1 MSMQIT
7 PVREDRA
14 ARRFAS
20 PRARAAVRA
29 QGLDIAQVTGSGPNG
44 RVVLQDL
51 AAVRKVSE
59 PVMPIA
65 MQRPTR
71 FEDVP
76 NSLGRKLIARRL
88 TESMQQA
95 PHFYARVDC
104 CVDAV
109 LALRDAV
116 ASRLEKQG
124 AKLSLNDFVIHA
136 VAQALRDVP
145 AVNVSFLG
153 SAIRRYQQ
161 VHVAVAVAVGEGLVT
176 PVIADADCK
185 GVAQIAR
192 EMREQAAQ
200 ARAGTLVAGASAG
213 GTFSV
218 SNLGAQGVREFTAVI
233 NPPQAAIL
241 AVGMAEPRAVVR
253 AGQLTV
259 ATMMTVT
266 LSCDHRAIDGALAA
280 QWLAAFKRRLESPKE
295 EDLWTNM
302 QTAS

>member
-1 MSMQIT
+1 MSLHST
-7 PVREDRA
+7 PVRENRA

-20 PRARAAVRA
+20 PRARAALRA

-51 AAVRKVSE
+51 ASAHKVLE
-59 PVMPIA
+59 PAMLSA

-71 FEDVP
+71 FEDVS

-109 LALRDAV
+109 LALRTAL
-116 ASRLEKQG
+116 APRLAAQG
-124 AKLSLNDFVIHA
+124 VKLSLNDFVIHA
-136 VAQALRDVP
+136 AAQALRLVP

-153 SAIRRYQQ
+153 SAIRHYQQ
-161 VHVAVAVAVGEGLVT
+161 VHIAMAVALDEGLVT
-176 PVIADADCK
+176 PVLADADLK
-185 GVAQIAR
+185 TVSQISQETAAL
-192 EMREQAAQ
+192 AAQ
-200 ARAGTLVAGASAG
+200 AHAGTLPAGASAG
-213 GTFSV
+213 GTFSI
-218 SNLGAQGVREFTAVI
+218 SNLGGHGVREFTAVI

-253 AGQLTV
+253 QGQICV
-259 ATMMTVT
+259 ATMLTVT
-266 LSCDHRAIDGALAA
+266 LSSDHRAIDGALAA
-280 QWLAAFKRRLESPKE
+280 RWLAAFRQQLENPRE
-295 EDLWTNM
+295 EDV
-302 QTAS
+302 

>member
-1 MSMQIT
+1 MSLQTT
-7 PVREDRA
+7 PVRENRA

-20 PRARAAVRA
+20 PRARAALRA

-51 AAVRKVSE
+51 ASARKLPE
-59 PVMPIA
+59 PAAPSA

-104 CVDAV
+104 CIDAV
-109 LALRDAV
+109 LALRGVV
-116 ASRLEKQG
+116 AGRLEHQG
-124 AKLSLNDFVIHA
+124 DKLSLNDFVIHA

-145 AVNVSFLG
+145 SLNVSFLG

-192 EMREQAAQ
+192 EMRELAAQ
-200 ARAGTLVAGASAG
+200 ARAGTLAAGASAG

-218 SNLGAQGVREFTAVI
+218 SNLGAHGVREFTAVI

-253 AGQLTV
+253 DGQIRI
-259 ATMMTVT
+259 ATMLTVT
-266 LSCDHRAIDGALAA
+266 LSSDHRAIDGALAA
-280 QWLAAFKRRLESPKE
+280 EWLAAFKHRLENPKE
-295 EDLWTNM
+295 EDLWTSM
-302 QTAS
+302 QSAS

>member
-1 MSMQIT
+1 MSLHTM
-7 PVREDRA
+7 PVGENRA

-51 AAVRKVSE
+51 ASAHKVLE
-59 PVMPIA
+59 PAMPSA

-116 ASRLEKQG
+116 AVRLEKQG
-124 AKLSLNDFVIHA
+124 DKLSLNDFVIHA

-153 SAIRRYQQ
+153 SGIRRYQQ

-185 GVAQIAR
+185 GIAQIAR
-192 EMREQAAQ
+192 EMRLLAAQ
-200 ARAGTLVAGASAG
+200 ARAGTLAAGASAG

-218 SNLGAQGVREFTAVI
+218 SNLGAHGVREFTAVI

-253 AGQLTV
+253 DGQIRI
-259 ATMMTVT
+259 ATMLTVT
-266 LSCDHRAIDGALAA
+266 LSSDHRVIDGALAA
-280 QWLAAFKRRLESPKE
+280 QWLAAFKHRLENPKE
-295 EDLWTNM
+295 EDLWTSM
-302 QTAS
+302 QSAS